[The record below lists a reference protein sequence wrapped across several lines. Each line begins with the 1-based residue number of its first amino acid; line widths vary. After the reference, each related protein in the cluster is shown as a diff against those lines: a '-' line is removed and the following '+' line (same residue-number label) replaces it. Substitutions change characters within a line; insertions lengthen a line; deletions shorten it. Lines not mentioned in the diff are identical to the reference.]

1 MPDETVRDDDPTT
14 RVGDLLAAAAAGQQP
29 AWDAIVARYSGLVW
43 SVARGYRLQV
53 GETDDAVQNAWLRLV
68 ENLGRIHDPD
78 HLGSWLATTT
88 RRECLQVLRRRGRIG
103 YPTDDFETNDT
114 VDPAPALD
122 AGLLDDER
130 SAALWAAVNSLPQRC
145 WGLLRTL
152 MASPPPSYAEVSA
165 ALDIPIGSIGPT
177 RQRCLEQL
185 RSRVAG
191 HSLLDPRATDPD
203 EDDLAPTP
211 HDSTEGAP

>member
-1 MPDETVRDDDPTT
+1 MPGQTVGGEGDAVSV
-14 RVGDLLAAAAAGQQP
+14 VGLLAAAADGDQS
-29 AWDAIVARYSGLVW
+29 AWDALVARYAGLVW

-53 GETDDAVQNAWLRLV
+53 GETDDAVQNTWLRLV
-68 ENLGRIHDPD
+68 ENLGRIHDPE
-78 HLGSWLATTT
+78 HLGSWLATTA

-103 YPTDDFETNDT
+103 YPTDDLAG
-114 VDPAPALD
+114 DPVIDPGPALD

-130 SAALWAAVNSLPQRC
+130 AAALWAAVNTLPQRC
-145 WGLLRTL
+145 WGLLRVL

-185 RSRVAG
+185 RSRVTG
-191 HSLLDPRATDPD
+191 DPLLDERAEEAT
-203 EDDLAPTP
+203 
-211 HDSTEGAP
+211 